1 LPGFKAQFRSKRGS
15 SRGLFSAVAVVCVV
29 LLALLVVAQVAH
41 LHSSESD
48 ADHCPLCIVMHS
60 AAPVAA
66 AAVVIVVVHLGTF
79 TPQAE
84 PRFVARRPQSSLF
97 IRPPPVSC

>member
-1 LPGFKAQFRSKRGS
+1 MSGFKAQFRSKRGA
-15 SRGLFSAVAVVCVV
+15 SRGFFPAVAVVCVV

-41 LHSSESD
+41 LHSNESD

-60 AAPVAA
+60 AAPVAVA
-66 AAVVIVVVHLGTF
+66 ALAVVLVQLGTS

-84 PRFVARRPQSSLF
+84 PIFVVRQRQSRLF